1 MKIQSI
7 QALRGPNY
15 WSHSNPKLIQVRLEL
30 NEPYNFQEEAQ
41 NNFEAQIKKNLPE
54 QFQIQKT
61 DENHLAVLFCATA
74 LALQNSKASHL
85 DFYTIKATQTAG
97 IFNVVFAYHNERA
110 GKQAAKSAQ
119 ALIEALQEGKS
130 PNFSIEQT
138 RVSALVELEKNSE
151 ELDKLIDQALDKNIP
166 FLSAED
172 GYPFQFGFGKNS
184 LNIDQNNLPISIE
197 SLFPENA
204 NSRIPIIAISGSNGK
219 TTSTRLIAHILK
231 TAGHCVGYTTSDGIY
246 IDGELIDE
254 GDTTGPTSAQIA
266 LRNKNIDV
274 AVLETAR
281 GGIVRA
287 GLGFDQCDLALLT
300 NVQGDHLGISDIDTV
315 EELNQVKAVI
325 IKALK
330 KDGTA
335 ILNADNENTIA
346 IGEKTE
352 NKIAWFSLYP
362 KNPMVLAGINK
373 GNPVAYLEE
382 QNLYIQDGI
391 SKNKLASLSEIPITF
406 NGSLKFMI
414 QNAMGA
420 ALTAYLFGIN
430 PETISKALKTFFPSQ
445 EQTPGRMNLF
455 EVKGKTVLIDF
466 AHNPDGF
473 EGVRDYLATVKS
485 PMKIGIIVGTGDR
498 LDSDLIRNGELAAE
512 MFDHIIIQQKKFLR
526 GRTAEAIID
535 NLTKGILKVKPN
547 AKWEKIDDEAEA
559 LQYALSM
566 APEGS
571 IITALSN
578 VLNQP
583 FELIKQY
590 QNK

>member
-1 MKIQSI
+1 VKIQSI

-15 WSHSNPKLIQVRLEL
+15 WSHHNTKLIQVRLEL
-30 NEPYNFQEEAQ
+30 NEHAHIQDDSLQHFESLLKTKLPDNFQFPKLNKHSSA
-41 NNFEAQIKKNLPE
+41 I
-54 QFQIQKT
+54 
-61 DENHLAVLFCATA
+61 LFCATA
-74 LALQNSKASHL
+74 LALQNSEINHL
-85 DFYTIKATQTAG
+85 SFYTIKATQTMDV
-97 IFNVVFAYHNERA
+97 FNVLFAYNNERA
-110 GKQAAKSAQ
+110 GKQAAKSAA
-119 ALIEALQEGKS
+119 ALIETLQQGKM
-130 PNFSIEQT
+130 PDFSMEQT
-138 RVSALVELEKNSE
+138 RINALIELEKNSE
-151 ELDKLIDQALDKNIP
+151 ELDNLIDQAKNRNIP

-172 GYPFQFGFGKNS
+172 EFPAQFGYGKNS
-184 LNIDQNNLPISIE
+184 INIELDKLPESIN
-197 SLFPENA
+197 SIFSQENTG
-204 NSRIPIIAISGSNGK
+204 RIPIIAISGSNGK

-254 GDTTGPTSAQIA
+254 GDTTGPTSAQIV
-266 LRNKNIDV
+266 LRNKKIDV

-300 NVQGDHLGISDIDTV
+300 NVQGDHLGISDIDTID
-315 EELNQVKAVI
+315 ELNQVKAVI

-330 KDGTA
+330 QDGTS

-346 IGEKTE
+346 IGEQTE
-352 NKIAWFSLYP
+352 HKVSWFSLYP
-362 KNPMVLAGINK
+362 KNPLILDGINK
-373 GNPVAYLEE
+373 GIPVAYVEDKIMYL
-382 QNLYIQDGI
+382 QAGQT
-391 SKNKLASLSEIPITF
+391 KTKLAALSEIPITF

-420 ALTAYLFGIN
+420 ALSACLFGIN
-430 PETISKALKTFFPSQ
+430 PETITKALKTFFPSK

-473 EGVRDYLATVKS
+473 EGVRDYLATIKS

-498 LDSDLIRNGELAAE
+498 LESDLIRNGELSAE
-512 MFDHIIIQQKKFLR
+512 MFDYIIIQQKKFLR
-526 GRTAEAIID
+526 GRTAESIID
-535 NLTKGILKVKPN
+535 NLCQGILSVNPN
-547 AKWEKIDDEAEA
+547 AKWERIDDEVEA
-559 LQYALSM
+559 LKHALLI

-578 VLNQP
+578 VLNKP
-583 FELIKQY
+583 FDLIKQY
-590 QNK
+590 QNE

>member
-1 MKIQSI
+1 LPAEDEFPAQFGYGINSI
-7 QALRGPNY
+7 NIEID
-15 WSHSNPKLIQVRLEL
+15 K
-30 NEPYNFQEEAQ
+30 
-41 NNFEAQIKKNLPE
+41 LPE
-54 QFQIQKT
+54 SINSIFPR
-61 DENHLAVLFCATA
+61 ENT
-74 LALQNSKASHL
+74 
-85 DFYTIKATQTAG
+85 G
-97 IFNVVFAYHNERA
+97 
-110 GKQAAKSAQ
+110 
-119 ALIEALQEGKS
+119 
-130 PNFSIEQT
+130 
-138 RVSALVELEKNSE
+138 
-151 ELDKLIDQALDKNIP
+151 
-166 FLSAED
+166 
-172 GYPFQFGFGKNS
+172 
-184 LNIDQNNLPISIE
+184 
-197 SLFPENA
+197 
-204 NSRIPIIAISGSNGK
+204 RIPIIAISGSNGK
-219 TTSTRLIAHILK
+219 TTSTRLTAHILK

-266 LRNKNIDV
+266 LRNKNIDI

-287 GLGFDQCDLALLT
+287 GLGFDLCDLALLT

-330 KDGTA
+330 KEGTA

-362 KNPMVLAGINK
+362 KNPLILNGINK
-373 GNPVAYLEE
+373 GIPVAYVED
-382 QNLYIQDGI
+382 QILYLQAGQT
-391 SKNKLASLSEIPITF
+391 KNKIASLSEIPITF
-406 NGSLKFMI
+406 NGSLKFMT

-420 ALTAYLFGIN
+420 ALSAFLFGIDT
-430 PETISKALKTFFPSQ
+430 ETIGKALRTFFPSQ

-498 LDSDLIRNGELAAE
+498 LESDLIRNGELAAE

-526 GRTAEAIID
+526 GRTAESIID
-535 NLTKGILKVKPN
+535 SLRQGILKVNPN

-583 FELIKQY
+583 FELIKHY
-590 QNK
+590 QNE

>member
-1 MKIQSI
+1 VKIQSI

-30 NEPYNFQEEAQ
+30 NEPYNFQEEAL
-41 NNFEAQIKKNLPE
+41 NNFEAQIKQNLPE
-54 QFQIQKT
+54 QFQIQKI

-74 LALQNSKASHL
+74 LALQNSKVKHL

-110 GKQAAKSAQ
+110 GKQAVKSTQ

-138 RVSALVELEKNSE
+138 RISALIELEKNSE
-151 ELDKLIDQALDKNIP
+151 ELDNLIDQAKNRNIP
-166 FLSAED
+166 FLLAED
-172 GYPFQFGFGKNS
+172 EFPAQFGYGINS
-184 LNIDQNNLPISIE
+184 INIEIDKLPESIN
-197 SLFPENA
+197 SIFTRENTG
-204 NSRIPIIAISGSNGK
+204 RIPIIAISGSNGK
-219 TTSTRLIAHILK
+219 TTSTRLTAHILK

-287 GLGFDQCDLALLT
+287 GLGFDLCDLALLT
-300 NVQGDHLGISDIDTV
+300 NVQGDHLGISDIDTD

-330 KDGTA
+330 KEGTA

-346 IGEKTE
+346 IGEKTD
-352 NKIAWFSLYP
+352 NKVAWFSLYP
-362 KNPMVLAGINK
+362 KNPMVLGGINK
-373 GNPVAYLEE
+373 SIPVAYVED
-382 QNLYIQDGI
+382 QIICIQSGEI
-391 SKNKLASLSEIPITF
+391 KHKLALLSEVPITF

-526 GRTAEAIID
+526 GRTAESIID
-535 NLTKGILKVKPN
+535 SLRQGILKVNPN

-590 QNK
+590 QNE

>member
-1 MKIQSI
+1 MKILSI

-30 NEPYNFQEEAQ
+30 NEPYNFQEEAL
-41 NNFEAQIKKNLPE
+41 NNFKAQIKQNLPE

-74 LALQNSKASHL
+74 LALQNSRLNHL
-85 DFYTIKATQTAG
+85 DFYTIKATQTKG

-119 ALIEALQEGKS
+119 ALIEALQQGKS
-130 PNFSIEQT
+130 PNFSIEET
-138 RVSALVELEKNSE
+138 RISALIELEKNSE
-151 ELDKLIDQALDKNIP
+151 ELDNLIDQATDKNIP
-166 FLSAED
+166 FLAAED
-172 GYPFQFGFGKNS
+172 DFPFQFGYGKNS
-184 LNIDQNNLPISIE
+184 VNIDPENLPKTIE
-197 SLFPENA
+197 SLFPENK
-204 NSRIPIIAISGSNGK
+204 NSRVPIIAISGSNGK

-246 IDGELIDE
+246 IDGEMLDD
-254 GDTTGPTSAQIA
+254 GDTTGPSSAQII
-266 LRNKNIDV
+266 LRNKSIDV

-300 NVQGDHLGISDIDTV
+300 NVQGDHLGISDIDTI
-315 EELNQVKAVI
+315 EELSQVKAVI
-325 IKALK
+325 TKALK
-330 KDGTA
+330 PDGTA

-346 IGEKTE
+346 IGEKTD
-352 NKIAWFSLYP
+352 NKVAWFSLYP
-362 KNPMVLAGINK
+362 KNPLILNGINK
-373 GNPVAYLEE
+373 GIPVAYVEDQILFL
-382 QNLYIQDGI
+382 QAGQT
-391 SKNKLASLSEIPITF
+391 KNKIASLSEIPITF
-406 NGSLKFMI
+406 NGSLKFMT

-420 ALTAYLFGIN
+420 ALSAFLFGIDT
-430 PETISKALKTFFPSQ
+430 ETIGKALSTFFPSQ

-498 LDSDLIRNGELAAE
+498 LESDLIRNGEIAAE
-512 MFDHIIIQQKKFLR
+512 MFDHIIIQQTKFLR
-526 GRTAEAIID
+526 GRTAESIID
-535 NLTKGILKVKPN
+535 NLTQGILTVNPN
-547 AKWEKIDDEAEA
+547 AQWERIDDDIEA
-559 LQYALSM
+559 LGYALSF
-566 APEGS
+566 APNGS

-578 VLNQP
+578 VLNKP

-590 QNK
+590 QNE

>member
-1 MKIQSI
+1 VKILSI

-30 NEPYNFQEEAQ
+30 NEPYNFQEEAL
-41 NNFEAQIKKNLPE
+41 NNFKAQIKQNLPE

-74 LALQNSKASHL
+74 LALQNSRLNHL
-85 DFYTIKATQTAG
+85 DFYTIKATQTKG

-119 ALIEALQEGKS
+119 ALIEALQQGKS
-130 PNFSIEQT
+130 PNFSIEET
-138 RVSALVELEKNSE
+138 RISALIELEKNSE
-151 ELDKLIDQALDKNIP
+151 ELDNLIDQATDKNIP
-166 FLSAED
+166 FLAAED
-172 GYPFQFGFGKNS
+172 DFPFQFGYGKNS
-184 LNIDQNNLPISIE
+184 VNIDPENLPKTIE
-197 SLFPENA
+197 SLFPENK
-204 NSRIPIIAISGSNGK
+204 NSRVPIIAISGSNGK

-246 IDGELIDE
+246 IDGEMLDD
-254 GDTTGPTSAQIA
+254 GDTTGPSSAQII
-266 LRNKNIDV
+266 LRNKSIDV

-300 NVQGDHLGISDIDTV
+300 NVQGDHLGISDIDTI
-315 EELNQVKAVI
+315 EELSQVKAVI
-325 IKALK
+325 TKALK
-330 KDGTA
+330 PDGTA

-346 IGEKTE
+346 IGEKTD
-352 NKIAWFSLYP
+352 NKVAWFSLYP
-362 KNPMVLAGINK
+362 KNPLILNGINK
-373 GNPVAYLEE
+373 GIPVAYVEDQILFL
-382 QNLYIQDGI
+382 QAGQT
-391 SKNKLASLSEIPITF
+391 KNKIASLSEIPITF
-406 NGSLKFMI
+406 NGSLKFMT

-420 ALTAYLFGIN
+420 ALSAFLFGIDT
-430 PETISKALKTFFPSQ
+430 ETIGKALSTFFPSQ

-498 LDSDLIRNGELAAE
+498 LESDLIRNGEIAAE
-512 MFDHIIIQQKKFLR
+512 MFDHIIIQQTKFLR
-526 GRTAEAIID
+526 GRTAESIID
-535 NLTKGILKVKPN
+535 NLTQGILTVNPN
-547 AKWEKIDDEAEA
+547 AQWERIDDDIEA
-559 LQYALSM
+559 LGYALSF
-566 APEGS
+566 APNGS

-578 VLNQP
+578 VLNKP

-590 QNK
+590 QNE

>member
-1 MKIQSI
+1 MKILSI

-15 WSHSNPKLIQVRLEL
+15 WSHTNPKLIQVRLEL

-41 NNFEAQIKKNLPE
+41 NNFEAQIKQNLPE

-74 LALQNSKASHL
+74 LALQNSRVNHL
-85 DFYTIKATQTAG
+85 DYYTIKATQTKG

-119 ALIEALQEGKS
+119 ALIEALHQGKS

-138 RVSALVELEKNSE
+138 RINALIELEKNSE
-151 ELDKLIDQALDKNIP
+151 ELDNLIDQATDKNIP
-166 FLSAED
+166 FLDAED
-172 GYPFQFGFGKNS
+172 DFPFQFGYGKNS
-184 LNIDQNNLPISIE
+184 VNIDQQNLPKTIE
-197 SLFPENA
+197 SIFPENK
-204 NSRIPIIAISGSNGK
+204 NSRVPIIAISGSNGK

-246 IDGELIDE
+246 IDGEMLDD
-254 GDTTGPTSAQIA
+254 GDTTGPSSAQII
-266 LRNKNIDV
+266 LRNKSIDV

-300 NVQGDHLGISDIDTV
+300 NVQGDHLGISDIDTI
-315 EELNQVKAVI
+315 EELSQVKAVI
-325 IKALK
+325 TKALK
-330 KDGTA
+330 PDGTA

-352 NKIAWFSLYP
+352 NKVAWFSLYP
-362 KNPMVLAGINK
+362 KNPLILAGIIK
-373 GNPVAYLEE
+373 GIPVAYVED
-382 QNLYIQDGI
+382 QILYLQAGQA
-391 SKNKLASLSEIPITF
+391 KNKIASLSEIPITF
-406 NGSLKFMI
+406 NGSLKFMT

-420 ALTAYLFGIN
+420 ALSAFLFGIDT
-430 PETISKALKTFFPSQ
+430 ETIGKALRTFFPSQ

-473 EGVRDYLATVKS
+473 EGVRDYLATVSS

-498 LDSDLIRNGELAAE
+498 LESDLIRNGEIAAE
-512 MFDHIIIQQKKFLR
+512 MFDHIIIQQTKFLR
-526 GRTAEAIID
+526 GRTAESIID
-535 NLTKGILKVKPN
+535 NLTQGILSVNPN
-547 AKWEKIDDEAEA
+547 AKWERIDDEKEA
-559 LQYALSM
+559 LGYALSF
-566 APEGS
+566 APKGS

-578 VLNQP
+578 VLNKP

-590 QNK
+590 QNE

>member
-1 MKIQSI
+1 VKILSI

-15 WSHSNPKLIQVRLEL
+15 WSHTNPKLIQVRLEL
-30 NEPYNFQEEAQ
+30 NEPYNFQEESLY
-41 NNFEAQIKKNLPE
+41 NFEAQIKQNLPE
-54 QFQIQKT
+54 QFKIQKT

-74 LALQNSKASHL
+74 LALQNSKVNHL

-110 GKQAAKSAQ
+110 GKQAVKSAQ

-130 PNFSIEQT
+130 PNFNIEQT
-138 RVSALVELEKNSE
+138 RIGALIELEKNSE
-151 ELDKLIDQALDKNIP
+151 ELDNLIDQAKNRNIP
-166 FLSAED
+166 FLPAED
-172 GYPFQFGFGKNS
+172 EFPAQFGYGINS
-184 LNIDQNNLPISIE
+184 INIEIDKLPESIN
-197 SLFPENA
+197 SIFPRENTG
-204 NSRIPIIAISGSNGK
+204 RIPIIAISGSNGK
-219 TTSTRLIAHILK
+219 TTSTRLTAHILK

-266 LRNKNIDV
+266 LRNKNIDI

-287 GLGFDQCDLALLT
+287 GLGFDLCDLALLT

-330 KDGTA
+330 KEGTA

-362 KNPMVLAGINK
+362 KNPLILNGINK
-373 GNPVAYLEE
+373 GIPVAYVED
-382 QNLYIQDGI
+382 QILYLQAGQT
-391 SKNKLASLSEIPITF
+391 KNKIASLSEIPITF
-406 NGSLKFMI
+406 NGSLKFMT

-420 ALTAYLFGIN
+420 ALSAFLFGIDT
-430 PETISKALKTFFPSQ
+430 ETIGKALRTFFPSQ

-498 LDSDLIRNGELAAE
+498 LESDLIRNGELAAE

-526 GRTAEAIID
+526 GRTAESIID
-535 NLTKGILKVKPN
+535 SLRQGILKVNPN

-583 FELIKQY
+583 FELIKHY
-590 QNK
+590 QNE